1 MPIDLSDAMVARL
14 SAAVE
19 CSPSGLL
26 MTDRQG
32 AVVLANREIERLF
45 GYDRHELLGQPVEML
60 MPARFQS
67 GHARQRETYARDPDR
82 RVMGSGRDL
91 LGLRKDGTEIPLE
104 IGLTPVETPEGAFV
118 LASVVDI
125 TARRTAEDNL
135 LKLEAQLRQAQK
147 MEAVGTLAGGIAHD
161 FNNILGVILG
171 FVDVLHGSIT
181 DPVSLNDLSEIERAT
196 LRGRDLVNR
205 IVSFARHAEPEL
217 RAVDLAEA
225 LKQAAKL
232 LRVILPPQV
241 EFRVSIAEGT
251 PHIKAD
257 LTCLHQVI
265 INLGTNA
272 IQAMPGGGL
281 LELGV
286 EPLYVRDHAARS
298 HPNLREG
305 WYAHLFVRD
314 SGIGMAPATQARI
327 FEPFFTTKP
336 AGSGTGLGLAMVQ
349 GIMKDH
355 DGACLVESALGHGT
369 RVRCLFPAVE
379 RSAVETPRAVHAVT
393 LGSGEHVLL
402 LDDEPELRD
411 IGVRRLLRLGYQ
423 ATGCTSAEEAL
434 RLIREAATPFDV
446 VITDYSM
453 PTVNGLQ
460 FARMVT
466 EALPGTPVLLMSG
479 FNELPVLELAA
490 YGVRRVLQKPMTT
503 PELSA
508 ALHDAITRAD
518 GAA

>member
-1 MPIDLSDAMVARL
+1 
-14 SAAVE
+14 
-19 CSPSGLL
+19 

-32 AVVLANREIERLF
+32 VVVLANREIERLF

-60 MPARFQS
+60 IPAHSQS

-82 RVMGSGRDL
+82 RVLGSGRDL

-104 IGLTPVETPEGAFV
+104 IGLTPVETAEGAFV

-181 DPVSLNDLSEIERAT
+181 DPVSLNDLSEIERAA

-217 RAVDLAEA
+217 RAVELAEV
-225 LKQAAKL
+225 LQQAAKL

-298 HPNLREG
+298 HPHLREG

-314 SGIGMAPATQARI
+314 NGIGMAPASQARI

-336 AGSGTGLGLAMVQ
+336 AGSGTGLGLAIVQ

-369 RVRCLFPAVE
+369 RVRCLFPAVA

-411 IGVRRLLRLGYQ
+411 IGVRRLLRLG
-423 ATGCTSAEEAL
+423 
-434 RLIREAATPFDV
+434 
-446 VITDYSM
+446 
-453 PTVNGLQ
+453 
-460 FARMVT
+460 
-466 EALPGTPVLLMSG
+466 
-479 FNELPVLELAA
+479 
-490 YGVRRVLQKPMTT
+490 
-503 PELSA
+503 
-508 ALHDAITRAD
+508 
-518 GAA
+518 